1 MRRVLAAAIV
11 VLVGASS
18 ARAQPGTAEGVDA
31 FVRGDYR
38 RAAEILRP
46 IAEQAPQPDAVAAFF
61 MAAMYD
67 TGLGIPAD
75 PIRACALYLRADS
88 PTFGAARSPFGA
100 QAMAIMTIRRATI
113 SQEAFE
119 QCTWMASNG
128 FDHGFEPV
136 TFVLG
141 PGHWISWDVRGS
153 TITYEGKEKRLDA
166 PLGRNRSVFLP
177 LRYSELAVGPTR
189 SAHRHFFEIL
199 TWQPTGKPQ
208 EWTLQWSLTEVVRS
222 DLLRIASA
230 PLTTVSAPAAPV
242 DRSFDVR
249 TMVRLAVNDDGDAEW
264 SLLSGPNRATTVIET
279 EADRAD
285 LEEARLR
292 ARAKDAAGL
301 KIDWTRHL
309 DLHRHPALA
318 YADTGTCMRAI
329 IGESADR
336 TETITVHSEASL
348 RDLPSVPRTFD
359 LATRGGGFEVTVQV
373 KDRAD
378 RSGFCSDV
386 GGGPVEETWRATKGT
401 LTVTHA
407 PDDGQRRVRTIYR
420 AAIRIEGAEFV
431 NSAGARVTQSQPIAL
446 TVIVR

>member
-1 MRRVLAAAIV
+1 MRRMLNAAIIM
-11 VLVGASS
+11 LVGVSS
-18 ARAQPGTAEGVDA
+18 VDAQSGTAEGVDA

-38 RAAEILRP
+38 RAAEILKP
-46 IAEQAPQPDAVAAFF
+46 IAEQSPQPDAVAAFF

-88 PTFGAARSPFGA
+88 PAIGAERSPFGA
-100 QAMAIMTIRRATI
+100 VAMALMSYRRATI
-113 SQEAFE
+113 SREAFE

-141 PGHWISWDVRGS
+141 PGHWIAWDLKGS
-153 TITYEGKEKRLDA
+153 TITYDGKEKRRDA
-166 PLGRNRSVFLP
+166 QLVRNRWVLLP
-177 LRYSELAVGPTR
+177 LRYTELAVGPTR

-208 EWTLQWSLTEVVRS
+208 EWTLQWSLTEVVRA
-222 DLLRIASA
+222 DLIGIASA
-230 PLTTVSAPAAPV
+230 PLATVSATAAPV

-264 SLLSGPNRATTVIET
+264 SLLVGPNRATSVIET
-279 EADRAD
+279 DADRAD
-285 LEEARLR
+285 VEEERRR

-301 KIDWTRHL
+301 KIDWTRPVDL
-309 DLHRHPALA
+309 DRRPALA
-318 YADTGTCMRAI
+318 YVDSGACWGGI

-336 TETITVHSEASL
+336 TETITLHSEVSL
-348 RDLPSVPRTFD
+348 RDLASSNGTFD

-373 KDRAD
+373 KERAD

-386 GGGPVEETWRATKGT
+386 GGPANSTWRATKGT
-401 LTVTHA
+401 LTFTRPA
-407 PDDGQRRVRTIYR
+407 DDGQRRVRSIYR
-420 AAIRIEGAEFV
+420 VTVRIEGAEFV
-431 NSAGARVTQSQPIAL
+431 NSTGVRVTQPGPIVL
-446 TVIVR
+446 PVLVR